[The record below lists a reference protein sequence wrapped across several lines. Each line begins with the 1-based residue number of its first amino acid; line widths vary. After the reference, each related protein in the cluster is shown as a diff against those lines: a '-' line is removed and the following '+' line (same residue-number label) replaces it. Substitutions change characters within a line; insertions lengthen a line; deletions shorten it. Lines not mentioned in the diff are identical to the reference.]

1 MKISKI
7 LILVGCLFVSTYAQN
22 KVGTTAAE
30 FLTIPIGPRAT
41 AMGGAY
47 VAGANDVS
55 AAYWNPG
62 ALSRVTQSEFKA
74 SYADWILDTQH
85 NWVGLVLKLDEN
97 NAFAI
102 SFNQLDFGQE
112 EITTE
117 RDPGGTGEFW
127 DASDLAIGIS
137 YSRNLTDRFS
147 IGGTFKYISSRIWNE
162 SASAFALDVGLLFT
176 TELEGLRLGMNITNF
191 GTEMQLDGP
200 DLFQPIDIDESNFG
214 NNPNIAGKL
223 ETDAWDLPL
232 NFTVGVAMD
241 FFNNEEF
248 YFTVASDAIYPI
260 NTTPYL
266 NLGLELAWR
275 NTLFIRLGY
284 HSLFEEDSEESLSA
298 GVGLKYNISGF
309 NLGVDYSFAEFG
321 QFDDIHRYGISIQF

>member
-1 MKISKI
+1 M
-7 LILVGCLFVSTYAQN
+7 LLFVYVISTPGQN
-22 KVGTTAAE
+22 KVGTTAAD

-41 AMGGAY
+41 AMGNAY
-47 VAGANDVS
+47 VASANDVS

-62 ALSRVTQSEFKA
+62 ALSRLESSEFKA

-85 NWVGLVLKLDEN
+85 NWVGLVFLLDED

-102 SFNQLDFGQE
+102 SFNQLDYGQD

-117 RDPGGTGEFW
+117 QNPQGTGQFW
-127 DASDLAIGIS
+127 DAADLAIGLS

-147 IGGTFKYISSRIWNE
+147 IGGTFKYISTRIWNE
-162 SASAFALDVGLLFT
+162 SASAFALDMGLLFT
-176 TELEGLRLGMNITNF
+176 TQLNGLRLGMNIANF

-223 ETDAWDLPL
+223 ETDTWDLPL

-241 FFNNEEF
+241 FLDNEEF
-248 YFTVASDAIYPI
+248 YFTVATDAVYPI
-260 NTTPYL
+260 NTTPFI
-266 NLGLELAWR
+266 NLGSEFAWR
-275 NTLFIRLGY
+275 KTVFIRAGY
-284 HSLFEEDSEESLSA
+284 QSLFEEDSEEGLSA
-298 GVGLKYNISGF
+298 GIGLRYEISGIR
-309 NLGVDYSFAEFG
+309 LGVDYSFADFG
-321 QFDDIHRYGISIQF
+321 QFNSVNRYGINIQF